1 MKLRVIFLCFVGIL
15 LSGCVNWEDVQRK
28 GEAISQRWVIED
40 RKINERLGERFF
52 DREYDEVF
60 DAVVL
65 GLARANCI
73 SRSASK
79 KDGFIFAESAASLLS
94 GDNRLNNYALAID
107 RAYATATNSADPG
120 IHFWGMGRLQ
130 TLNCG
135 RDIVVHLTKVKTG
148 VKVRIRI
155 SPQPI
160 RYRTNLPQS
169 WSTSGGS
176 VIVLLTDTTPAIYP
190 ELLTDEINLLW
201 ETINRQVFLEKSI
214 TGTKN

>member
-1 MKLRVIFLCFVGIL
+1 MKLHLLFLCFVGAL

-40 RKINERLGERFF
+40 RKINEKLGERFF
-52 DREYDEVF
+52 DRGYDEVF

-79 KDGFIFAESAASLLS
+79 KDGFIFAESAVSLLS
-94 GDNRLNNYALAID
+94 GDDRLNTYILAID
-107 RAYATATNSADPG
+107 KAYATATNPINRS
-120 IHFWGMGRLQ
+120 IHFWGMGKLQ
-130 TLNCG
+130 TLNSG
-135 RDIVVHLTKVKTG
+135 RDIAVHFTKMKTG

-160 RYRTNLPQS
+160 RYRSSLPQAWVTS
-169 WSTSGGS
+169 WGDP
-176 VIVLLTDTTPAIYP
+176 IVLLTDTTPAIYP
-190 ELLTDEINLLW
+190 KLLIDEINLLW
-201 ETINRQVFLEKSI
+201 EMINRQVFLEKSM
-214 TGTKN
+214 TGTKS